1 MNPIPTTN
9 AMNPAPGKGITSFP
23 TPVLN
28 DVIVAEVVNAWK
40 GDYQAL
46 EYGTKWDDVPHG
58 SQQISRPDHKLV
70 FQTTIS
76 EDGQWVRRIWANDRV
91 DQDTYNYAIKYS
103 GGSPDHPI
111 YIRTYVEPRDTY
123 TPLPENTPD
132 PVYPSALL
140 VDEEVVRQQNEL
152 DSEYV
157 QVVRVYETIPGPAIT
172 SKRVNDRGD
181 TETIVT
187 QIVPPG
193 TTPDPDGLLVT
204 GTQVQQESTSKGVK
218 TTSTVESH
226 SQLETKD
233 KKDGLLGETTTTED
247 IVDPTENPTETPD
260 ELSTSVIA
268 STVQQISA
276 TKAVKRT
283 TTASG
288 PTSLEQKSKD
298 GKLIGDITIT
308 ESIVTPNTSPDAPS
322 GTNTGILSSE
332 IRQTDSGKA
341 IKRNTVLNSTPI
353 LLGSDTKGGL
363 LGETSVEESVV
374 ASGTAAD
381 APTTSIISSTV
392 EPIDSSRSRKV
403 TVTSIGPTSL
413 SGKDKKEGLLGET
426 TVTES
431 IVPAGTEADPLSQTV
446 ISSSIQPIDSKQL
459 YHHQFSQ
466 STQQRAKK
474 QQ

>member
-1 MNPIPTTN
+1 MLGRETT
-9 AMNPAPGKGITSFP
+9 KR
-23 TPVLN
+23 L
-28 DVIVAEVVNAWK
+28 
-40 GDYQAL
+40 
-46 EYGTKWDDVPHG
+46 YGTKWDDVPHG

-204 GTQVQQESTSKGVK
+204 GTQVQQERPAWRNDHNGRYRRSINNSRN
-218 TTSTVESH
+218 S
-226 SQLETKD
+226 
-233 KKDGLLGETTTTED
+233 
-247 IVDPTENPTETPD
+247 IN
-260 ELSTSVIA
+260 
-268 STVQQISA
+268 
-276 TKAVKRT
+276 KRY
-283 TTASG
+283 
-288 PTSLEQKSKD
+288 
-298 GKLIGDITIT
+298 
-308 ESIVTPNTSPDAPS
+308 
-322 GTNTGILSSE
+322 
-332 IRQTDSGKA
+332 R
-341 IKRNTVLNSTPI
+341 LN
-353 LLGSDTKGGL
+353 G
-363 LGETSVEESVV
+363 
-374 ASGTAAD
+374 AAD
-381 APTTSIISSTV
+381 FR
-392 EPIDSSRSRKV
+392 DKSRKENN
-403 TVTSIGPTSL
+403 
-413 SGKDKKEGLLGET
+413 KFNR
-426 TVTES
+426 
-431 IVPAGTEADPLSQTV
+431 
-446 ISSSIQPIDSKQL
+446 PIKP
-459 YHHQFSQ
+459 F
-466 STQQRAKK
+466 
-474 QQ
+474 